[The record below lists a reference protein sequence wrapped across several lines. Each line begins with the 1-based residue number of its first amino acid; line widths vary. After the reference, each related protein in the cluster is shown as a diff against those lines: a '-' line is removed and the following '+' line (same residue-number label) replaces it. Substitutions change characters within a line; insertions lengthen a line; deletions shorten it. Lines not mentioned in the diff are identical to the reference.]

1 MKVKKLKRQVMT
13 RLLLEDADAIRRLAI
28 DSNRTTSNY
37 VDWVIRQHLAQLRDS
52 KQIDF

>member
-1 MKVKKLKRQVMT
+1 MKVKKLKKQVMT
-13 RLLLEDADAIRRLAI
+13 RLLLEDADAIRHLAI
-28 DSNRTTSNY
+28 DSNRTISNY

>member
-13 RLLLEDADAIRRLAI
+13 RLLLEDADAIHRLAI
-28 DSNRTTSNY
+28 DSNRTISNY